1 MLKVVDLKKDKNTIL
16 TLGINIK
23 IGPFTINI
31 KSSEKKF
38 AETFCHIYQ
47 NFPVV
52 AQDEYIDFYIDIKRP
67 ASIRKVIRPYI
78 DFTLDGKKPFKPL
91 SIDEAFPFFEWGLN
105 WCVATHAHHYFML
118 HAAVVE
124 KNGNIIIFPAA
135 PGSGKSTLSACLML
149 SGWQLLSDE
158 FALLSK
164 DLNTITPFGR
174 PVSLKNESIN
184 VIENTFNTTVNSR
197 VKGTSKGD
205 VAHLMHHNIIKDT
218 KPITIKNSW
227 LVFPKYNRN
236 AKTSLTS
243 LSPAEAFTPLV
254 EQSFNYNQ
262 LGVDGFKS
270 AKTLIDKSKKYKF
283 EYSNINEAIQ
293 LFNELVAD

>member
-1 MLKVVDLKKDKNTIL
+1 VLKVVDLKKDKNTIL
-16 TLGINIK
+16 TQGLNLE

-31 KSSEKKF
+31 KSSEKNF

-47 NFPVV
+47 NFPIVE
-52 AQDEYIDFYIDIKRP
+52 QSKYIDFYIDIRRP
-67 ASIRKVIRPYI
+67 SNLRKVIRPYI
-78 DFTLDGKKPFKPL
+78 NFNLDGKTPFKPL
-91 SIDEAFPFFEWGLN
+91 SIIEAFPFFEWGLN

-124 KNGNIIIFPAA
+124 KNGHVIIFPAA

-149 SGWQLLSDE
+149 SGWNLFSDE

-164 DLNTITPFGR
+164 DLDTITPFGR
-174 PVSLKNESIN
+174 PVSLKNESIDVVQN
-184 VIENTFNTTVNSR
+184 KFNLKVNSL
-197 VKGTSKGD
+197 VTGTAKGD

-218 KPITIKNSW
+218 KPFKLKNIF
-227 LVFPKYNRN
+227 LVYPQYNDE
-236 AKTSLTS
+236 AKTSLIP
-243 LSPAEAFTPLV
+243 LSPGEAFIPLV

-270 AKTLIDKSKKYKF
+270 AKALIDNSQQYSF
-283 EYSNINEAIQ
+283 EYSNIDEAIQ
-293 LFNELVAD
+293 LFNELVAN